1 MVNKGDEVNH
11 SHFGLLFLFAVLLV
25 SQAAINPVPA
35 QSQPTLSLDP
45 AQYSTSN
52 VDETFSVNITI
63 RNAQNVWGWVAAVT
77 WNPEYI
83 SPIGEPVEGNFL
95 KKDGATLFQAALAKN
110 GYIPEIYCSYMLS
123 KSASGEGTLATLTFK
138 VIKKCIETPITIV
151 NTTLYSPEED
161 PQNPPFGYKISHTIA
176 SATTKVSL
184 IVGSA
189 PIANAGEDQTVA
201 EGTSVTFDGSKTYP
215 ANESL
220 TYTWNFVD
228 ESPKTLNGATV
239 AYTFNI
245 PGVYTVTLTVANSNG
260 EQSEAKITITV
271 TDITPPVPV
280 ILVNN
285 QEPGSPLPVNQRI
298 EFSGCN
304 SYDPEGGRI
313 REYRWQFEGE
323 PSFDVNATHIFATA
337 GIYDVSLTV
346 FDLRGNNSSTK
357 NIKLTVGT
365 SSNQDSVQGN
375 SNGSG
380 NQTGSADS
388 GGGSGGG
395 GGGGSFDLSPSFTLP
410 PLAIGILATLTV
422 ATLAGSAFWLRKRT
436 SENT

>member
-1 MVNKGDEVNH
+1 MKH
-11 SHFGLLFLFAVLLV
+11 SNFGLLFLFAVLLV
-25 SQAAINPVPA
+25 SQTGINPVPA

-45 AQYSTSN
+45 AQYSASN

-63 RNAQNVWGWVAAVT
+63 SNAQNVWGWVAAVT

-83 SPIGEPVEGNFL
+83 APAGAPSEGDFL
-95 KKDGATLFQAALAKN
+95 KKSGASTLFMPPAERQGYYPELTCYIVAL
-110 GYIPEIYCSYMLS
+110 G
-123 KSASGEGTLATLTFK
+123 SASGSGTLATLTFK
-138 VIKKCIETPITIV
+138 ILKKCVETPITLV

-161 PQNPPFGYKISHTIA
+161 PQNPPFGYKISHIVAPSTTI
-176 SATTKVSL
+176 VSL

-215 ANESL
+215 SNESL
-220 TYTWNFVD
+220 TYTWNFFD
-228 ESPKTLNGATV
+228 ESPKTLNGATT

-245 PGVYTVTLTVANSNG
+245 PGVYTVTLTVENSNS
-260 EQSEAKITITV
+260 EQSEATITITV

-285 QEPGSPLPVNQRI
+285 QEPGPAVPVNQRI

-304 SYDPEGGRI
+304 SFDPEGGRI
-313 REYRWQFEGE
+313 REYRWNFEGE

-337 GIYDVSLTV
+337 GTYYVSLTV
-346 FDLRGNNSSTK
+346 FDLRGNNSATK
-357 NIKLTVGT
+357 NIKLGVGT
-365 SSNQDSVQGN
+365 SVSQDSGQGN

-388 GGGSGGG
+388 DGSGGG
-395 GGGGSFDLSPSFTLP
+395 GGGGGFDPSQSFTLP

-436 SENT
+436 PENT